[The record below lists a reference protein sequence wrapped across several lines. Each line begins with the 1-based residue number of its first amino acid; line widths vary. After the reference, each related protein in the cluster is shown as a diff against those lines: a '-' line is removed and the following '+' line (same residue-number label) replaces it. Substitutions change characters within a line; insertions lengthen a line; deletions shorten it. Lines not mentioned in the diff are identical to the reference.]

1 MDAKNKIEIEI
12 SQSTYELLIE
22 MVQINRTTE
31 SEYIERAIK
40 SRANPL
46 TIDGEYRRYL
56 TALNDGH
63 DYVLDAQ
70 EVEKELEDEAEK
82 AWKAEKSWKLK

>member
-1 MDAKNKIEIEI
+1 MDAKKKIEIEI

-46 TIDGEYRRYL
+46 TIDGEYREFL
-56 TALNDGH
+56 TALNNGR
-63 DYVLDAQ
+63 DYVLEAM
-70 EVEKELEDEAEK
+70 EVEKELQAEAEK
-82 AWKAEKSWKLK
+82 YGC

>member
-1 MDAKNKIEIEI
+1 MDAKKKIEIEI

-31 SEYIERAIK
+31 SDYIERAIK

-46 TIDGEYRRYL
+46 TIDGEYRKFL

-82 AWKAEKSWKLK
+82 YGY

>member
-1 MDAKNKIEIEI
+1 MDAKNKIEIEV

-22 MVQINRTTE
+22 MVQINRTTQ
-31 SEYIERAIK
+31 SDIIERAIK
-40 SRANPL
+40 TFGNPL
-46 TIDGEYRRYL
+46 TIDGEYRVFL

-70 EVEKELEDEAEK
+70 EVEKELQAEAEK
-82 AWKAEKSWKLK
+82 YGC

>member
-12 SQSTYELLIE
+12 SQSAYELLIE

-31 SEYIERAIK
+31 SDIIERAIK
-40 SRANPL
+40 TFGNPL
-46 TIDGEYRRYL
+46 TIDGEYRVFL
-56 TALNDGH
+56 TALNDGK

-82 AWKAEKSWKLK
+82 AWKLK

>member
-1 MDAKNKIEIEI
+1 MNIYNKKKIEIEI

-31 SEYIERAIK
+31 SDYIERAIK

-46 TIDGEYRRYL
+46 TIDGEYREVL
-56 TALNDGH
+56 TALNNGR
-63 DYVLDAQ
+63 DYVLEAM
-70 EVEKELEDEAEK
+70 EVEKELQAEAEK
-82 AWKAEKSWKLK
+82 HGC